1 MVSTMTSDTWQATD
15 FSHPHSRLG
24 AMLWLMQ
31 YAPYHSQWALHDL
44 EVDILPPMALGQY
57 RLYHTPEGEPFGF
70 VTWAYVSE
78 EVKDI
83 LVERKRPMQ
92 WSDWTSGEL
101 LMFND
106 FVAPF
111 GHGRW
116 MVNELRSTLFA
127 NSVAFSLRRS
137 QEGGVRKINRWEG
150 IAYRR
155 EMKRGEA
162 EATPRPPHLG
172 DSPSKTRAMA

>member
-1 MVSTMTSDTWQATD
+1 MVSTMNSDTWQATD
-15 FSHPHSRLG
+15 FSHPHSTLG
-24 AMLWLMQ
+24 AILWLMQ
-31 YAPYHSQWALHDL
+31 HAPYHSQWALHDL

-92 WSDWTSGEL
+92 RNDWTSGEL

-116 MVNELRSTLFA
+116 MVQDLRKNCFA
-127 NSVAFSLRRS
+127 GDTAAFSLRRTLQGS
-137 QEGGVRKINRWEG
+137 VRKVNRW
-150 IAYRR
+150 IRPS

-162 EATPRPPHLG
+162 QATPRPPHLG